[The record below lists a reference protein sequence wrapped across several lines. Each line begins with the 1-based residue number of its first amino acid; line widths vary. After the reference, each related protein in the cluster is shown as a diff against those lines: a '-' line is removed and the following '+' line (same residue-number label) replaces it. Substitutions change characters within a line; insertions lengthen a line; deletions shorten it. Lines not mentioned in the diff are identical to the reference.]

1 MTKLKTPPQPKPAV
15 IEEAGHVPA
24 DAPELEA
31 GRIVDRLLGGE
42 LTRAQADRALEPLGF
57 GFCRQCFEYRAVIHE
72 HR

>member
-1 MTKLKTPPQPKPAV
+1 MTLKTPPLPKPEL
-15 IEEAGHVPA
+15 IEEPSLVPA

-31 GRIVDRLLGGE
+31 GRIVDRLLSGE
-42 LTRAQADRALEPLGF
+42 LTRAQADQALEPLGF